1 MALHLSP
8 CKHHFIKENE
18 IKNKDFL
25 FLKMERVKEK
35 ENEGI
40 IGPTRKPQQNP
51 TFVIG
56 TQDLYPHCFT
66 MAAVAARSCLRS
78 ATTSARSAASRF
90 SAGAKPKAASS
101 PFRTSSQSPITARI
115 FRLFRQNSLNISMW
129 ITFSPFIY
137 FSIYVCVLGHQ
148 WSWEALAQYRCYR
161 TTLQLPLH
169 CSLPCYLLLLAAT
182 LGLSKVY

>member
-1 MALHLSP
+1 
-8 CKHHFIKENE
+8 
-18 IKNKDFL
+18 
-25 FLKMERVKEK
+25 MERVKEK

-115 FRLFRQNSLNISMW
+115 FRSPVELRSVSAVSMLPYH
-129 ITFSPFIY
+129 TATAS
-137 FSIYVCVLGHQ
+137 
-148 WSWEALAQYRCYR
+148 ALLTSMLSVAPRCHAW
-161 TTLQLPLH
+161 TLE
-169 CSLPCYLLLLAAT
+169 
-182 LGLSKVY
+182 GL